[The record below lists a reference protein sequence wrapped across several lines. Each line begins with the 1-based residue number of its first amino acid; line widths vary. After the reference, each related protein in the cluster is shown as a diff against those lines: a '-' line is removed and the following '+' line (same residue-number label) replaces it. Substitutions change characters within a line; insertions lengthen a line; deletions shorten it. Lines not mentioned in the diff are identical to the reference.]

1 MALKSIDYPETCTK
15 MSWDDWFTFTAI
27 KNYKWQLKRAEIRS
41 TVGLTGSHPPGI
53 QKKTNI
59 RLAFCWCPVE
69 RVWHPQNRKYLSS
82 FSDSQHQFFRLHS
95 DGAADVN
102 RNHFPSSS
110 TVLNGKEE
118 ESIQFPSSSRYIT
131 VCKLSELFKYLFI
144 TKFIYYLFIMKIN
157 SASKRIHVF
166 I

>member
-15 MSWDDWFTFTAI
+15 MSWDDWFTCTAI

-69 RVWHPQNRKYLSS
+69 RVWHPKNRKYLSS
-82 FSDSQHQFFRLHS
+82 FSDSQHQLFRLHS

-102 RNHFPSSS
+102 RNHFPS
-110 TVLNGKEE
+110 
-118 ESIQFPSSSRYIT
+118 IQHCVKRQRGRIQPKNQIIRVIQIQ
-131 VCKLSELFKYLFI
+131 YLFI

-157 SASKRIHVF
+157 SASKRIPVF